1 MVLLLASC
9 GTTEKKGKG
18 IEIGG
23 KLYEVDE
30 SAAKIIAEEG
40 NKEKII
46 CTREKT
52 TGSHMAKRR
61 CMSVAQRDAK
71 RLKDK
76 EKLRK
81 MQGQQ
86 GRGFVG
92 TPGEQ

>member
-1 MVLLLASC
+1 MVLILASC

-52 TGSHMAKRR
+52 TGSHMKKRS
-61 CMSVAQRDAK
+61 CMSLAQRDAK
-71 RLKDK
+71 RKKDQ
-76 EKLRK
+76 EKMRK

-86 GRGFVG
+86 GRGVSG
-92 TPGEQ
+92 AGEQ